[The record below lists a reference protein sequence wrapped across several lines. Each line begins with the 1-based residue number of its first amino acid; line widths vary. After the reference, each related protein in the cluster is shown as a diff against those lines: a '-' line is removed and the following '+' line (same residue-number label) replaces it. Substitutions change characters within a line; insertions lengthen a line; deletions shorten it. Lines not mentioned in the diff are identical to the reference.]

1 MGCERE
7 GECVVG
13 VRDWRVGG
21 CVERRKRDW
30 VRWRKGEREGGK
42 KGERE
47 EGERERGREGERE
60 GKLGKR
66 Q

>member
-30 VRWRKGEREGGK
+30 VRWR
-42 KGERE
+42 
-47 EGERERGREGERE
+47 EGEREEGERE